1 MHPTPTSLSTPA
13 KPLMIISGGNGASG
27 SQIVRTLLAQ
37 FPALTVPVRVETNVA
52 EPAHLAAL
60 VEEAVVTHA
69 LVVHTLVDASLR
81 QQLISLAQA
90 KGVIAVDL
98 FGPLLAELQRWLHHQ
113 PLGKPGLYHQL
124 NAAYFQRIDA
134 IEYAVAHDDGKRV
147 EELPLADIV
156 LLGVSRVG
164 KTPLS
169 MYLSVLGWKVANLP
183 VVPTIEPPPVLFTL
197 EPRRVVGLTI
207 TPQQLLAHRRWR
219 IERLGLRNGSYVERL
234 AIQEELTAAHHFFA
248 AHGFAVVDTTN
259 KPIETC
265 GEEVVAAI
273 TQGLAGLEFPAYP
286 AT

>member
-1 MHPTPTSLSTPA
+1 MHHTLTALSTQA

-27 SQIVRTLLAQ
+27 LQIVRTLLAQ
-37 FPALTVPVRVETNVA
+37 FPLVSVPVRVETQVV
-52 EPAHLAAL
+52 EPAHVAAL
-60 VEEAVVTHA
+60 IADAVATDA
-69 LVVHTLVDASLR
+69 LVVHTLVDVGLR
-81 QQLISLAQA
+81 QQLITLAQ
-90 KGVIAVDL
+90 KNGVMAVDL

-113 PLGKPGLYHQL
+113 PLGQPGLYHQL

-134 IEYAVAHDDGKRV
+134 IEYGVAHDDGKRV
-147 EELPLADIV
+147 EELPLAEIV

-183 VVPTIEPPPVLFTL
+183 LAPTLEPPPVLFTID
-197 EPRRVVGLTI
+197 PRRVVGLTS
-207 TPQQLLAHRRWR
+207 TAQQLLAHRRWR
-219 IERLGLRNGSYVERL
+219 IERLGLRNGSYVERR

-248 AHGFAVVDTTN
+248 AHGFAVIDTTD

-273 TQGLAGLEFPAYP
+273 TQRLAGLEFPAYP